1 MNEEVKSPDCFV
13 PNDSAY
19 PLCKGNGNEECK
31 KCCLYENMEDEGG
44 YSYYDK
50 QQLNDYYFTE
60 RGK

>member
-1 MNEEVKSPDCFV
+1 MKCKECFYYEPDCFV

-50 QQLNDYYFTE
+50 
-60 RGK
+60 